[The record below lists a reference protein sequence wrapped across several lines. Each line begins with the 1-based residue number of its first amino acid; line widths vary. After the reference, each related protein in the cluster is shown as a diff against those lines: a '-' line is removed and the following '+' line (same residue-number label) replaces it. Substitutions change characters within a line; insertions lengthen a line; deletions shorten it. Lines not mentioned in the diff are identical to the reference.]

1 MIKVLFVCLGNICR
15 SPMAH
20 AYFKKIVKDK
30 NLEDKILVDSCATS
44 SWEVGSPV
52 HYGTKEILDRHNIS
66 TEGMKARKITYDDF
80 DFDYIL
86 AMDKQNLKDLLKV
99 SKGMKTGKISLLLSY
114 LGEERSVEDPWYTGD
129 FEITYDDVSRA
140 CDKLLEYI
148 IKEHKL

>member
-99 SKGMKTGKISLLLSY
+99 SKGMN
-114 LGEERSVEDPWYTGD
+114 R
-129 FEITYDDVSRA
+129 
-140 CDKLLEYI
+140 
-148 IKEHKL
+148 